1 MHGKFAEYFEN
12 GQMKIRNLQNDNLHG
27 KYDEY
32 FENGQMKVSGTYKNG
47 VALVSGRNLR
57 MEYLN
62 EGPYKEIEYFLKG
75 KKYDDTMDGR
85 VEDDIIDF

>member
-1 MHGKFAEYFEN
+1 
-12 GQMKIRNLQNDNLHG
+12 
-27 KYDEY
+27 
-32 FENGQMKVSGTYKNG
+32 MKVSGTYKNG
-47 VALVSGRNLR
+47 VGIGLWSEFKNGILW
-57 MEYLN
+57 N